1 MYSII
6 RFAFFLFFLSCNLM
20 AQVAPGIYLVE
31 FRDKAHNE
39 FQLSRPSEFLSQR
52 ALDRRERQGIEI
64 DSSDLPVTN
73 LYLDSLQRMGFDVL
87 CTSRWLNSAIV
98 VPGDESLFDQLE
110 NISFIK
116 YKNKFAKSRIQRDT
130 EPKLEQ
136 DLWQETKSFD
146 TLDYGVAWKQ
156 IHFQKGEYLH
166 ELGYR
171 GKGIQIAVID
181 AGYNLANILPSL
193 LPLWNEKRIIAVRDF
208 VEPGNNLYT
217 GHSHGTFVLSIMAGN
232 DPLSYL
238 GTAPDASYY
247 LLRSEQSATEYIIEE
262 DFWIAAAEFA
272 DSAGADLINT
282 SLGYTLFDDPS
293 QDHSYADM
301 NGSSR
306 ISSAADIAFSK
317 GMMVIISAGNE
328 GNKTW
333 RYLSAPS
340 DAVNAICVG
349 ASDYMGNV
357 AGFSSRGP
365 ASDGRIKP
373 DLISVGWN
381 TWIQNTN
388 GSYAYGSGTSFSAP
402 VITGL
407 TACLWQANPTLT
419 NRQIRECIL
428 KSCNNYNSPDSISG
442 YGIPD
447 YEKAHHIAGSLI
459 QWPEEKKDSIFL
471 GPNPFSDRLEISWYD
486 ESSVRIEISIY
497 NLSGS
502 CLIRREA
509 KLNPGPVRNLQME
522 GLDYLPSGIYLL
534 QMDTG
539 IKKIKFKVVKQ

>member
-1 MYSII
+1 MFFI
-6 RFAFFLFFLSCNLM
+6 RLAFFLLFLSGDLL

-31 FRDKAHNE
+31 FRDKAQNG
-39 FQLSRPSEFLSQR
+39 FQLSRPSEFLSAR
-52 ALDRRERQGIEI
+52 ALDRRERQGIAI
-64 DSSDLPVTN
+64 DSSDLPVTE
-73 LYLDSLQRMGFDVL
+73 LYLDSLKRMGFEVL

-98 VPGDESLFDQLE
+98 VPGDELLIDQLD

-116 YKNKFAKSRIQRDT
+116 YRGKSAKSRRVRDT

-136 DLWQETKSFD
+136 KLWYETKSFD
-146 TLDYGVAWKQ
+146 TLDYGVAWNQ
-156 IHFQKGEYLH
+156 IHFHQGEYLH

-171 GKGIQIAVID
+171 GEGMQIAVID
-181 AGYNLANILPSL
+181 AGFNLANTLPSL
-193 LPLWNEKRIIAVRDF
+193 LPLWNQERIIAVRDF
-208 VEPGNNLYT
+208 ADPGNNLYA

-247 LLRSEQSATEYIIEE
+247 LLRSEQSATEYLIEE

-282 SLGYTLFDDPS
+282 SLGYTLFDDHS

-306 ISSAADIAFSK
+306 ISRAADMAFNK
-317 GMMVIISAGNE
+317 GMMVIVSAGNE

-349 ASDYMGNV
+349 ASDYLGNM

-381 TWIQNTN
+381 TWVQNTS
-388 GSYAYGSGTSFSAP
+388 GGYAYGSGTSFSAP

-419 NRQIRECIL
+419 NRQLRSCIL
-428 KSCNNYNSPDSISG
+428 ESCNNYNSPDTISG

-447 YEKAHHIAGSLI
+447 YKKAHQIAGSLI
-459 QWPEEKKDSIFL
+459 QWPVEKKDSISL
-471 GPNPFSDRLEISWYD
+471 GPNPFTDRIELSWYD
-486 ESSVRIEISIY
+486 ESSVRIEISLY
-497 NLSGS
+497 SLSGN
-502 CLIRREA
+502 CLIKRES
-509 KLNPGPVRNLQME
+509 KLNPGPVRNLQLE

-539 IKKIKFKVVKQ
+539 IKKVRLKVVKQ